1 MLIVTKIDVC
11 LIVINPE
18 KIQLK
23 RTKKCL
29 QKYLYRGIHAN
40 IERRK
45 KERKMKKEGKGKRKG
60 KKKSLYSVF
69 PGDSVFKNLPA
80 NAEDARV
87 VGKEMA
93 THSSILAWKILWTE
107 EPCGLWSIGLQ
118 RVGHD

>member
-29 QKYLYRGIHAN
+29 QKYLYRGIPAK

-45 KERKMKKEGKGKRKG
+45 KERKMKKEGKGKKRVRKVFIF
-60 KKKSLYSVF
+60 SL
-69 PGDSVFKNLPA
+69 P
-80 NAEDARV
+80 R
-87 VGKEMA
+87 
-93 THSSILAWKILWTE
+93 
-107 EPCGLWSIGLQ
+107 
-118 RVGHD
+118 

>member
-45 KERKMKKEGKGKRKG
+45 KERKMKKEGKGKKRVRKVFIF
-60 KKKSLYSVF
+60 SL
-69 PGDSVFKNLPA
+69 P
-80 NAEDARV
+80 R
-87 VGKEMA
+87 
-93 THSSILAWKILWTE
+93 
-107 EPCGLWSIGLQ
+107 
-118 RVGHD
+118 